1 MSNIDYTIT
10 RHWKPTKSSP
20 FYVRNTYM
28 GDNVLSIA
36 KSTADAPSVTVQ
48 YSYDNATWQNL
59 GTTATTPLEL
69 TVPKNTKVYLRAT
82 ANAWANADGYNYIIM
97 QHSHKIGGNI
107 MSLLVGSSFD
117 GTETTISTARA
128 FQKLFYNDTAL
139 TDAGNLLMPAST
151 ISQYCY
157 ANTFYMCTNM
167 VAAPAMLPATAL
179 QPYCYSGMFTGCSS
193 LITAPEL
200 PATDLKQFCYA
211 GMFSACTSL
220 GKIVANFES
229 WPTNSALTD
238 TDYHATWEWTR
249 YMKADGSFII
259 KNRALPLT
267 KNASGNQTD
276 AHYIPYDWQI
286 TGGEGTLD
294 PTVPFFLEDLSG
306 QDNVFNITDLNWSD
320 VTNLQYS
327 TDAETWTSTRPNIPA
342 GGRVYVRANA
352 TKWYG
357 AKFTVNANY
366 KAGGNTMS
374 LFYGNSFTGS
384 ETAFPSDQVN
394 YILDSL
400 FKDSTTL
407 VNAKELILPADA
419 LVNNA
424 YNAMF
429 KGCTS
434 ITAAPDLP
442 ATTLAN
448 NCYYM
453 MFEGCTSLTTAP
465 ALPATTLADNCYN
478 QMFAN
483 CTSLTSAPAL
493 PAITLAA
500 GCYNKM
506 FEGCSALTTA
516 PELPA
521 VILANNCYYM
531 MFHGC
536 TSLATAPVLPA
547 TRLADSCY
555 FDMFWNCTSLTAA
568 PYLPATSMAN
578 SCYRY
583 MFEGCSNL
591 ASVEVAATTWDE
603 FADNWLD
610 GVAAAGTVT
619 IPAALDGVIP
629 ENSSN
634 GIPSGWTKVIA

>member
-69 TVPKNTKVYLRAT
+69 TVPKNTKVYLRANT
-82 ANAWANADGYNYIIM
+82 TNWANADGYNYIIM

-107 MSLLVGSSFD
+107 MSLLAGSNFD

-128 FQKLFYNDTAL
+128 FQKLFYGDTML

-167 VAAPAMLPATAL
+167 TAAPAMLPSTTL
-179 QPYCYSGMFTGCSS
+179 QPYCYSGMFVGCSS
-193 LITAPEL
+193 LTTAPEL
-200 PATDLKQFCYA
+200 PASDLKQFCYS

-220 GKIVANFES
+220 AKITVNFEA
-229 WPTNSALTD
+229 WPTNSDPTD
-238 TDYHATWEWTR
+238 TDYRATWDWTR
-249 YMKADGSFII
+249 YAKADGIFII

-320 VTNLQYS
+320 VTNLEYS
-327 TDAETWTSTRPNIPA
+327 TDAETWTSTKPNIPA

-357 AKFTVNANY
+357 AKFAVNGNY

-394 YILDSL
+394 YILESL

-407 VNAKELILPADA
+407 VNAKELILPADV
-419 LVNNA
+419 LVDNA
-424 YNAMF
+424 YNKMF
-429 KGCTS
+429 
-434 ITAAPDLP
+434 
-442 ATTLAN
+442 N
-448 NCYYM
+448 
-453 MFEGCTSLTTAP
+453 GCTSLTTAP
-465 ALPATTLADNCYN
+465 ALPATTLAENCYN
-478 QMFAN
+478 SMFAN
-483 CTSLTSAPAL
+483 CTSLTTAPAL
-493 PAITLAA
+493 PVTALVAS
-500 GCYNKM
+500 CYYKM
-506 FEGCSALTTA
+506 FEGCSALTVA

-521 VILANNCYYM
+521 VLLANSCYYM

-547 TRLADSCY
+547 TTLADSCY

-568 PYLPATSMAN
+568 PYLPATSMATN
-578 SCYRY
+578 CYRY

-591 ASVEVAATTWDE
+591 ASVEVAATTWDG
-603 FADNWLD
+603 FANNWLD
-610 GVAAAGTVT
+610 GVAATGTVT